1 MEKNLRLLRSHRE
14 KNKVVIRIV
23 LEILQEFQKSLG
35 FKVLRFL

>member
-1 MEKNLRLLRSHRE
+1 EENLRLLRSHRE
-14 KNKVVIRIV
+14 KNKVVKRIV